1 MCVCCRR
8 HRCPFFFFYIH
19 QQKVYFF
26 FFPPTIRLEL
36 LPSPVL
42 PHPARLNREKRTRT
56 HGQSVFEKGKI
67 KINKQSLLFIFLFW
81 SKDFVFSS
89 SRERPIS
96 IAQIKVK
103 TGRNRNRILQAV
115 KFILLPSLPTLQVP
129 SFLNL
134 KLQGANPIKKL
145 SI

>member
-1 MCVCCRR
+1 MGEEKPFIFSLSLFRLLLCHFVLLSYPTQLKFPADVCVLPPPPLSLFLFL
-8 HRCPFFFFYIH
+8 HT

-67 KINKQSLLFIFLFW
+67 KINKQSVLFIFLFLV
-81 SKDFVFSS
+81 KRFCFFFL
-89 SRERPIS
+89 SRAANIHRPNKS
-96 IAQIKVK
+96 Q
-103 TGRNRNRILQAV
+103 NW
-115 KFILLPSLPTLQVP
+115 
-129 SFLNL
+129 
-134 KLQGANPIKKL
+134 KKPD
-145 SI
+145 